1 MSFGGPDVDHYW
13 VDKQELCS
21 VLDDTKTSD
30 VIQRLRGLVL
40 NGRVGVVEFRRELTE
55 ESTPPRTTVEKV
67 IAETSLRLVKVDNNK
82 EVA

>member
-40 NGRVGVVEFRRELTE
+40 NGRVGVVEFTTQ
-55 ESTPPRTTVEKV
+55 SMPSFTTVEDV
-67 IAETSLRLVKVDNNK
+67 IAKTSLRLVEVDNK